1 MEFFIIIMFIL
12 AFVLL
17 LLGSYTDFKIR
28 EVPDYLSYGMI
39 IAGIGLRALYSAMTL
54 DYWIILEGILG
65 LGIMLG
71 IGCAMFYLGQWGG
84 GDSKVLM
91 ALGSLIGIQLTLDQF
106 MLSFFLNL
114 LIIGGIF
121 GTLWC
126 FGLAYVHRK
135 KFVPEFLRLKTEKN
149 VLLWRRLAL
158 LVAAFLI
165 IYSFFV
171 PLLQRIAVVLLAL
184 LVLLSSYTFIFI
196 KGIENVCMYKKI
208 PVSQL
213 REGDWIA
220 EEIILNHKKI
230 VGPKDLGIS
239 KEQITIL
246 QNSAGQGKIKQVLI
260 KEGMPFVPAFFIT
273 LIVTFFTGNIFFLL
287 L

>member
-17 LLGSYTDFKIR
+17 LVGSYTDFKIR

-54 DYWIILEGILG
+54 DYWIILEGILV

-91 ALGSLIGIQLTLDQF
+91 ALGSLIGIQLSLDQF

-121 GTLWC
+121 
-126 FGLAYVHRK
+126 
-135 KFVPEFLRLKTEKN
+135 
-149 VLLWRRLAL
+149 
-158 LVAAFLI
+158 
-165 IYSFFV
+165 
-171 PLLQRIAVVLLAL
+171 
-184 LVLLSSYTFIFI
+184 
-196 KGIENVCMYKKI
+196 
-208 PVSQL
+208 
-213 REGDWIA
+213 
-220 EEIILNHKKI
+220 
-230 VGPKDLGIS
+230 
-239 KEQITIL
+239 
-246 QNSAGQGKIKQVLI
+246 
-260 KEGMPFVPAFFIT
+260 
-273 LIVTFFTGNIFFLL
+273 
-287 L
+287 